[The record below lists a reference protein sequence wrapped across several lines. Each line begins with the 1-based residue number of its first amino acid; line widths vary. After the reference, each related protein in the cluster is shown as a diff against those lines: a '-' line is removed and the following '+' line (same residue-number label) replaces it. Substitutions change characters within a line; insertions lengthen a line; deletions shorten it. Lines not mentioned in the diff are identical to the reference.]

1 MEQQVQQARRRGLA
15 AAIRV
20 INWAS
25 QPKRNRPRVIPGLEL
40 ELSLLALHVVIG
52 VLEFF
57 L

>member
-1 MEQQVQQARRRGLA
+1 MEQQVPQARERGLA
-15 AAIRV
+15 AAIRA

-40 ELSLLALHVVIG
+40 ELSLLALHVVIA
-52 VLEFF
+52 VLEFV

>member
-25 QPKRNRPRVIPGLEL
+25 QPKRNRPKVIPGLEL